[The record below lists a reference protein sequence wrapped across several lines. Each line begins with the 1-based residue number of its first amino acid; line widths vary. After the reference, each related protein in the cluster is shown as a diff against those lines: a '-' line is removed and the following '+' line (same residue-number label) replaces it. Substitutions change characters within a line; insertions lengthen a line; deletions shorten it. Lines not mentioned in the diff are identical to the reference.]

1 MNKGQGPRMLFGL
14 IVVFVL
20 FQWIASALGSFR
32 GEAGVLVGVIV
43 VAATLVAEKVL
54 FRKSFKEAAKGIGLG
69 RPMRFGMLAA
79 VAVSSL
85 LLLMVPIFLLQSGS
99 SLSLYPGWLTLL
111 PGLFFQAGIAEETLF
126 RGYLFGHMR
135 QRHTFWKAAAFAAI
149 PFVLVHLI
157 LFYSLPWS
165 LAGASILLAIA
176 MSFPLSKLY
185 EMGGDTMW
193 APAIVHFVAQ
203 GAVKV
208 IVISGESASMFPFFW
223 IAASPLIPLT
233 VYAFPPLMKLINRGC
248 MRTAVIQSVILI
260 LIVSNVILCTGQSR
274 SRSSPGPESLQAG
287 KPRAFTS
294 HP

>member
-1 MNKGQGPRMLFGL
+1 MKKGQWPKMLFGL
-14 IVVFVL
+14 IVVFAL
-20 FQWIASALGSFR
+20 FQWSASALGSVR
-32 GEAGVLVGVIV
+32 GEAGVIVGLIV
-43 VAATLVAEKVL
+43 VAATLVAERCL
-54 FRKSFKEAAKGIGLG
+54 FRESLKEAAKAIGLG
-69 RPMRFGMLAA
+69 RPKRSGILAA
-79 VAVSSL
+79 VVVGAV
-85 LLLMVPIFLLQSGS
+85 LLLMVPLFWWQSGS
-99 SLSLYPGWLTLL
+99 SISLYPGWLSLL

-185 EMGGDTMW
+185 EMGGNTMW

-208 IVISGESASMFPFFW
+208 LVISGESAWMFPFFW
-223 IAASPLIPLT
+223 IAASALIPLT
-233 VYAFPPLMKLINRGC
+233 VCLFPALDQTHRG
-248 MRTAVIQSVILI
+248 RQTVLRKISEA
-260 LIVSNVILCTGQSR
+260 
-274 SRSSPGPESLQAG
+274 
-287 KPRAFTS
+287 
-294 HP
+294 